1 MNFIEY
7 IGNLPNERNE
17 TIKKIETATRSSHVA
32 VYHWLKG
39 WSNVPP
45 SKRQAISELLVL
57 PEEELFPN
65 TDNAMNFIEYIGNL
79 PNERNETVRQIEVVT
94 RSSHNTVYQW
104 LKGMKNVPPLKRKV
118 ISEFLGLPEEEL
130 FPNAKK

>member
-1 MNFIEY
+1 MTF
-7 IGNLPNERNE
+7 L
-17 TIKKIETATRSSHVA
+17 
-32 VYHWLKG
+32 
-39 WSNVPP
+39 
-45 SKRQAISELLVL
+45 
-57 PEEELFPN
+57 
-65 TDNAMNFIEYIGNL
+65 EYIGNL